1 MKEKNIKKA
10 LSHLVK
16 ANQNLV
22 PPGKKVLHL
31 HLNGKYVFKEQK
43 GWHTWETYK
52 MNPLEKHLAVIFSE
66 NIDNLTYSAHYSIAK
81 NN

>member
-31 HLNGKYVFKEQK
+31 HLNGKYVLKNRK
-43 GWHTWETYK
+43 GGVHGK
-52 MNPLEKHLAVIFSE
+52 HLKINPSEKHLGIIFSE
-66 NIDNLTYSAHYSIAK
+66 MELLVLSTT
-81 NN
+81 

>member
-1 MKEKNIKKA
+1 MYAFYCRKEWGLETFLPSAVLQSMKEKNIKKA

-31 HLNGKYVFKEQK
+31 HLNGKYVLKNRK
-43 GWHTWETYK
+43 GGVHG
-52 MNPLEKHLAVIFSE
+52 KHLNVILRR
-66 NIDNLTYSAHYSIAK
+66 NT
-81 NN
+81 

>member
-22 PPGKKVLHL
+22 PPGKKVFHL
-31 HLNGKYVFKEQK
+31 HLNGKYVLKNRSVADMGTFKA
-43 GWHTWETYK
+43 
-52 MNPLEKHLAVIFSE
+52 NPLEKHLATIYSE
-66 NIDNLTYSAHYSIAK
+66 IKL
-81 NN
+81 